1 MNTKE
6 NENLEQGTQEEQEN
20 NFDAGSFMDSD
31 SMDYNENEGEEN
43 PGSKEEGDEDGQHR
57 EPNGSGE
64 QADDDYSDW
73 SNQGQ
78 EPNEGSEEKD
88 DDGDSS
94 GSENGEGE
102 PKNEGAAGWE
112 SVAES
117 LGIDADDYESFID
130 TLKGQQ
136 KLAEKGVTNERI
148 DTFNNLIKLDDESL
162 MRKELK
168 ARGFN
173 EEEIEDEV
181 DILIENNTI
190 RSKAREVRKE
200 LESIVETEKANA
212 AKPAPQSDATQ
223 QQELQ
228 EAREELETFMSKT
241 DNMFGGKINSK
252 QKEEHVDYIS
262 SGAFFEE
269 VTDNPESMAQAA
281 WLWKYK
287 DQILK
292 GIKSNGFEKGKS
304 AILDRMVN
312 PETVRKTNIP
322 DPTTGEFNPNRFMD
336 SEQM

>member
-1 MNTKE
+1 MNTE
-6 NENLEQGTQEEQEN
+6 ESENLEQGTQEEQEN
-20 NFDAGSFMDSD
+20 NFDAGSFIDSD
-31 SMDYNENEGEEN
+31 SMDYNENEGKEN
-43 PGSKEEGDEDGQHR
+43 SDSEEEGDEYGQRR
-57 EPNGSGE
+57 ESNSSGE
-64 QADDDYSDW
+64 QDNDDYSDW
-73 SNQGQ
+73 SSQRQ
-78 EPNEGSEEKD
+78 ESNKGSEEEG
-88 DDGDSS
+88 DDGGSS
-94 GSENGEGE
+94 GDEDGKRNT
-102 PKNEGAAGWE
+102 KNEEAAGWE

-130 TLKGQQ
+130 TLKSQQ

-173 EEEIEDEV
+173 EEEIEDEI

-212 AKPAPQSDATQ
+212 AKPAPQSDAMQ
-223 QQELQ
+223 QQELE

-292 GIKSNGFEKGKS
+292 GMKSNGFEKGKS
-304 AILDRMVN
+304 AILDRMTN

-322 DPTTGEFNPNRFMD
+322 DPATGEFNPNRFLD